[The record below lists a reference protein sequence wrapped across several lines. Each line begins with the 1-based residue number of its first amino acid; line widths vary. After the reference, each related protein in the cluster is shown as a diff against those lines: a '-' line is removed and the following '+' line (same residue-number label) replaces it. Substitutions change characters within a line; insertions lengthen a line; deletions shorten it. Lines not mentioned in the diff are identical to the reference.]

1 MIELKGISKI
11 YQMGEKEFYALKNV
25 DLRIE
30 KGDFV
35 AVRGASGSG
44 KTTMLNIIGCLD
56 SYTEGIYLLEGQEIG
71 KLNDGQ
77 KAEIRNS
84 RIGFVLQDFALINT
98 ESVYYNVA
106 LPLMF
111 SKVPYGQIRRKVRE
125 ALETVGLLNQENK
138 LANQL
143 SGGQRQRVAIAR
155 ALVNDPA
162 VILADEPTGQ
172 LDSKTGRQIMELL
185 TELNRQGRTVVV
197 VTHDAQVA
205 SYCARQLWVRDGWVT
220 EPEEKTSSAP
230 ETPPEL
236 PEEPE
241 DPEGDEQAKQEAF
254 EAFAQ
259 AQGQQR
265 LRKRWIRLT
274 AIMLAITFLFGFQIY
289 ASTTTWLTAEEAE
302 VKAEKLPNGDIKIS
316 YNDKMSGHYGSDR
329 LLIFGSQ
336 RYRSWFTSGY
346 DRNDMRYSSGS
357 VDGKITKACE
367 HNYWY
372 LDPQDGTPEVLLWD
386 GGEPMPDMEKNY
398 MVTFGG
404 ESTALGPICTWAGVF
419 AAVLILLGFLLRKN
433 IFGRGLIHTGAF
445 CASLSAAILLATNG
459 RFMMNHI
466 VAFGWI
472 MSILLMTPH
481 VLRGVLLLREAVPGL
496 CCNHEKVMI

>member
-1 MIELKGISKI
+1 MIELKNISKI
-11 YQMGEKEFYALKNV
+11 YRMGEKEFYALKNV
-25 DLRIE
+25 NLKIE
-30 KGDFV
+30 QGDFV

-44 KTTMLNIIGCLD
+44 KTTLLNIIGCLD
-56 SYTEGIYLLEGQEIG
+56 SYNEGTYTLEGQEIG
-71 KLNDGQ
+71 KLNDGK

-98 ESVYYNVA
+98 ETVYYNVA
-106 LPLMF
+106 LPLLF
-111 SKVPYGQIRRKVRE
+111 SKVPYGKIKKMVRD
-125 ALETVGLLNQENK
+125 ALEVVGLSDQEKK

-162 VILADEPTGQ
+162 VILADKPTGQ

-185 TELNRQGRTVVV
+185 TDLNRQGRTVVV

-205 SYCARQLWVRDGWVT
+205 SYCTRQLWVRDGWVT
-220 EPEEKTSSAP
+220 EVEGGTPAP
-230 ETPPEL
+230 ETPTEL

-241 DPEGDEQAKQEAF
+241 ESEADSIARQEAF
-254 EAFAQ
+254 EHFAMV
-259 AQGQQR
+259 QGQQR
-265 LRKRWIRLT
+265 LRKRWIKIT
-274 AIMLAITFLFGFQIY
+274 AVVLAVTFLFGFQIF

-302 VKAEKLPNGDIKIS
+302 VKAEMLPTGDIKIS
-316 YNDKMSGHYGSDR
+316 YNDKMSGHYGTDR
-329 LLIFGSQ
+329 FFVFGTQ
-336 RYRSWFTSGY
+336 RYRTWFTSGH
-346 DRNDMRYSSGS
+346 DQNHWIDMGGFIDDQRIPASS
-357 VDGKITKACE
+357 

-398 MVTFGG
+398 MATFGSG
-404 ESTALGPICTWAGVF
+404 NTALGPMCTYSGVL
-419 AAVLILLGFLLRKN
+419 AVILIGIGILLRKN
-433 IFGRGLIHTGAF
+433 LFGRGLIHTGAF
-445 CASLSAAILLATNG
+445 LACLAGTILLVTNG

-472 MSILLMTPH
+472 FSILLYTP
-481 VLRGVLLLREAVPGL
+481 LLFGAYL
-496 CCNHEKVMI
+496 CCVKLYQVCTMPVATAPK

>member
-44 KTTMLNIIGCLD
+44 KTTLLNIIGCLD
-56 SYTEGIYLLEGQEIG
+56 SYTEGTYLLEGQEIG
-71 KLNDGQ
+71 QLNDAR

-98 ESVYYNVA
+98 ETVYYNVA

-111 SKVPYGQIRRKVRE
+111 SKIPFGQIRKKVRE
-125 ALETVGLLNQENK
+125 ALETVGLLNQEKK

-172 LDSKTGRQIMELL
+172 LDSRTGRQIMELL
-185 TELNRQGRTVVV
+185 TDLNRQGRTVVV

-205 SYCARQLWVRDGWVT
+205 SFCPRQLWVKDGWVT
-220 EPEEKTSSAP
+220 ELQSGTPSIP
-230 ETPPEL
+230 ETTLDL

-241 DPEGDEQAKQEAF
+241 TPEGEEQAKQEAF
-254 EAFAQ
+254 EAFAM

-265 LRKRWIRLT
+265 LRKRWIKIT
-274 AIMLAITFLFGFQIY
+274 AVMLAITFLFGFQIF

-302 VKAEKLPNGDIKIS
+302 VKAELLPTGDIKIS
-316 YNDKMSGHYGSDR
+316 YNDKMTGHYGSDR
-329 LLIFGSQ
+329 FYVFGSQ
-336 RYRSWFTSGY
+336 RYRTWFTSGD
-346 DRNDMRYSSGS
+346 DRNYWIDTGGYIDDRFIPAS
-357 VDGKITKACE
+357 T

-398 MVTFGG
+398 MTTFGG
-404 ESTALGPICTWAGVF
+404 ENTALGSICTYSGIG

-445 CASLSAAILLATNG
+445 CASLAAAILLATNG

-472 MSILLMTPH
+472 MSILLMTPMFF
-481 VLRGVLLLREAVPGL
+481 GAYL
-496 CCNHEKVMI
+496 CCVKLYRVGVAAPVK